1 MNLKKWLT
9 TNFTEIHTEKLAKIL
24 LAVFIIVFSIFVLAY
39 KIPESEFVQETLES
53 LEESKTTVMEFSGAT
68 IAVSLAITALPDD
81 FGSPLANT
89 LADMNKY
96 FIFIFAV
103 LYVEKLIVVEGMI
116 LSFVYIIPFACGL
129 YILSVLFEKVIF
141 KIFAS
146 KLMILGLAVVL
157 VIPLSTH
164 FTEKVCED
172 YLVYVD
178 ETISEANDGAE
189 KVNEVMASGD
199 EGTTVFEKLTDAFKN
214 AVQGISDLLTYFEN
228 VLKKC
233 VNSIAIMIVT
243 SFVLPMIVLLL
254 FRWLLKELFSLSLPA
269 PRVNNVPPKEK
280 NDKKVI
286 GADQEKEEEKR

>member
-1 MNLKKWLT
+1 MNLKEWLT
-9 TNFTEIHTEKLAKIL
+9 VNFTEIYTEKLAKIL
-24 LAVFIIVFSIFVLAY
+24 LAIFLMVFSIFVLPH
-39 KIPESEFVQETLES
+39 KVPESRFVQETLEN
-53 LEESKTTVMEFSGAT
+53 LDESKMTVIEFSGAT

-89 LADMNKY
+89 LTDMNKY

-103 LYVEKLIVVEGMI
+103 LFVEKLIVGEGMM
-116 LSFVYIIPFACGL
+116 LSFVYIIPLACGL
-129 YILSVLFEKVIF
+129 YILSVLSGKSICKV
-141 KIFAS
+141 FAS
-146 KLMILGLAVVL
+146 KLMILGLAVVF
-157 VIPLSTH
+157 VIPISTH
-164 FTEKVCED
+164 FTEKVCKD

-189 KVNEVMASGD
+189 KVNGVMASGD
-199 EGTTVFEKLTDAFKN
+199 GEASVFEKLTDAFKT

-243 SFVLPMIVLLL
+243 TFVLPMIVLLL

-269 PRVNNVPPKEK
+269 PRVN
-280 NDKKVI
+280 
-286 GADQEKEEEKR
+286 KEEK

>member
-24 LAVFIIVFSIFVLAY
+24 LAIFIIVLSIFVLAY
-39 KIPESEFVQETLES
+39 KIPERRFVQETLES

-103 LYVEKLIVVEGMI
+103 LYVEKLIVVEGMK

-129 YILSVLFEKVIF
+129 YILSVLSGKDIF
-141 KIFAS
+141 KVFAS
-146 KLMILGLAVVL
+146 KLMILGLAVVF

-178 ETISEANDGAE
+178 ETISEANAGAE
-189 KVNEVMASGD
+189 KVNGVMSSGD
-199 EGTTVFEKLTDAFKN
+199 KGTTVFEKLTEAFKT

-228 VLKKC
+228 VLKRC

-243 SFVLPMIVLLL
+243 TFVLPMIVLLL

-269 PRVNNVPPKEK
+269 VNIVLPKEK

-286 GADQEKEEEKR
+286 GTDQEKEGEKR

>member
-1 MNLKKWLT
+1 MNLKKLLT
-9 TNFTEIHTEKLAKIL
+9 TDFTEIHTEKLARIL
-24 LAVFIIVFSIFVLAY
+24 LAIFIIVFSIFVLAY
-39 KIPESEFVQETLES
+39 KVPESEFVQETLES
-53 LEESKTTVMEFSGAT
+53 LEKSKTTVMEFSGAT
-68 IAVSLAITALPDD
+68 ISVSLAITALPDD
-81 FGSPLANT
+81 FGSPLAGT
-89 LADMNKY
+89 IADMNKY
-96 FIFIFAV
+96 CIFIFAV
-103 LYVEKLIVVEGMI
+103 LFVEKLIVVEGI
-116 LSFVYIIPFACGL
+116 KLSFAYIIPFACGL
-129 YILSVLFEKVIF
+129 YILTVLSGKDIF
-141 KIFAS
+141 KVFAS
-146 KLMILGLAVVL
+146 KLMILGLAVVF

-199 EGTTVFEKLTDAFKN
+199 EGATVFEKLTDVFKT

-243 SFVLPMIVLLL
+243 TFVLPMVVLLF

-269 PRVNNVPPKEK
+269 PRVNIVLPKER
-280 NDKKVI
+280 NDKI
-286 GADQEKEEEKR
+286 EEEK

>member
-1 MNLKKWLT
+1 MNPQKWLT
-9 TNFTEIHTEKLAKIL
+9 TNDTEIHTEKLARIL
-24 LAVFIIVFSIFVLAY
+24 LAIFIIVFSIFVLAY
-39 KIPESEFVQETLES
+39 KIPESEFIQETLES

-68 IAVSLAITALPDD
+68 ISASLAITALPDD

-89 LADMNKY
+89 IADMNKY
-96 FIFIFAV
+96 CIFIFAV
-103 LYVEKLIVVEGMI
+103 LYVEKLIVVEGI
-116 LSFVYIIPFACGL
+116 KLSFAYIIPFACAL
-129 YILSVLFEKVIF
+129 YILSVLSGKDIF

-146 KLMILGLAVVL
+146 KLMILGLAVVF

-199 EGTTVFEKLTDAFKN
+199 EGATVFEKLTDAFKT
-214 AVQGISDLLTYFEN
+214 AVQGISDLMTYFEN

-243 SFVLPMIVLLL
+243 TFVLPMIVLLF
-254 FRWLLKELFSLSLPA
+254 FRWLLKEVFSLSLPA
-269 PRVNNVPPKEK
+269 PRVNIVLPKEK
-280 NDKKVI
+280 FDK
-286 GADQEKEEEKR
+286 KEEEKW

>member
-24 LAVFIIVFSIFVLAY
+24 LAIFIMVLSSFVLAY
-39 KIPESEFVQETLES
+39 KVPERRFVQETLES
-53 LEESKTTVMEFSGAT
+53 LEKSKTTVMEFSGAT

-96 FIFIFAV
+96 FIFIFAI
-103 LYVEKLIVVEGMI
+103 LYVEKLIVVEGI
-116 LSFVYIIPFACGL
+116 KLSFVYIIPFACGL
-129 YILSVLFEKVIF
+129 YILSVLSGKAIF
-141 KIFAS
+141 KVFAS

-178 ETISEANDGAE
+178 ETISEANAGAE
-189 KVNEVMASGD
+189 KVNGVMASGD
-199 EGTTVFEKLTDAFKN
+199 EGTTVFEKLTDAFKT

-228 VLKKC
+228 VLKRC

-243 SFVLPMIVLLL
+243 TFVLPMIVLLL

-269 PRVNNVPPKEK
+269 PRADIVLPKEK

-286 GADQEKEEEKR
+286 GTDREKEGEK

>member
-1 MNLKKWLT
+1 MNLKKWLS
-9 TNFTEIHTEKLAKIL
+9 TNFTEIHTEKLARIL
-24 LAVFIIVFSIFVLAY
+24 LAIFISVFSIFVLAY

-68 IAVSLAITALPDD
+68 ISVSLAITALPDD
-81 FGSPLANT
+81 FGSPLAST
-89 LADMNKY
+89 IADMNKY
-96 FIFIFAV
+96 CIFIFAV
-103 LYVEKLIVVEGMI
+103 LYVEKLIVVEGI
-116 LSFVYIIPFACGL
+116 KLSFVYIIPFACGL
-129 YILSVLFEKVIF
+129 YILSVLSGKPIVKV
-141 KIFAS
+141 FAS
-146 KLMILGLAVVL
+146 KFMILGLAVVL

-199 EGTTVFEKLTDAFKN
+199 EGATVFEKLTDAFKI
-214 AVQGISDLLTYFEN
+214 AVQGISDLMTYFEN

-243 SFVLPMIVLLL
+243 TFVLPMIVLLF
-254 FRWLLKELFSLSLPA
+254 FRWLLKELFSLSMPA
-269 PRVNNVPPKEK
+269 VNIVLPKEK
-280 NDKKVI
+280 NDR
-286 GADQEKEEEKR
+286 KEEEK

>member
-1 MNLKKWLT
+1 MNLKEWLT
-9 TNFTEIHTEKLAKIL
+9 VNFTEIHTEKLAKIL
-24 LAVFIIVFSIFVLAY
+24 LAIFIIVFSIFVLPY
-39 KIPESEFVQETLES
+39 KVPKSGFVQETLES

-68 IAVSLAITALPDD
+68 MAVSLAITALPDD

-103 LYVEKLIVVEGMI
+103 LYVEKLIVVEGTK
-116 LSFVYIIPFACGL
+116 LSFVYIIPFACSL
-129 YILSVLFEKVIF
+129 YILSVLSGKAIF
-141 KIFAS
+141 KLFAS
-146 KLMILGLAVVL
+146 KLMILGWAVVL

-164 FTEKVCED
+164 FTEKVCKD

-189 KVNEVMASGD
+189 KVNGVMASSDG
-199 EGTTVFEKLTDAFKN
+199 EATVFEKLTDAFKT

-243 SFVLPMIVLLL
+243 TFVLPMIVLLL

-269 PRVNNVPPKEK
+269 PRVNIVLPKEK
-280 NDKKVI
+280 NDKKVL
-286 GADQEKEEEKR
+286 GTDLEK